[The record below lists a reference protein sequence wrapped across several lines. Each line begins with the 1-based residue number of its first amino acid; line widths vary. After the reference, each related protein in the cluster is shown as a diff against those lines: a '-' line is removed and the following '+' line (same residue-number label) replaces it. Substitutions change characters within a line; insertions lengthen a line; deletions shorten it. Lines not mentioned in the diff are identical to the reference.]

1 MHRFK
6 KLMPLVIVLL
16 IAGAC
21 SSDDDGGSGGS
32 TGATGGGAT
41 GVLPD
46 TGTVNVMNAME
57 PEEVTAI
64 QAIVDENIDAD
75 YTVELEADPDFEA
88 NLPIRAEGGTL
99 DVALVPQ
106 PGAVQGMAA
115 DGSIVSLEDMGFDI
129 DALPRDCS
137 ASTTCRSGRSTA
149 STTGCRRT
157 ST

>member
-1 MHRFK
+1 M
-6 KLMPLVIVLL
+6 V
-16 IAGAC
+16 AG
-21 SSDDDGGSGGS
+21 GGGD

-115 DGSIVSLEDMGFDI
+115 DGTIVSLEDMGFDI
-129 DALPRDCS
+129 DDLTSCS
-137 ASTTCRSGRSTA
+137 ATTTCRSERSMA
-149 STTGCRRT
+149 STTACRRT

>member
-1 MHRFK
+1 
-6 KLMPLVIVLL
+6 MPLVIVLL

-21 SSDDDGGSGGS
+21 SSDDDGGSGGN

-129 DALPRDCS
+129 DALS
-137 ASTTCRSGRSTA
+137 ALFGD
-149 STTGCRRT
+149 
-157 ST
+157 